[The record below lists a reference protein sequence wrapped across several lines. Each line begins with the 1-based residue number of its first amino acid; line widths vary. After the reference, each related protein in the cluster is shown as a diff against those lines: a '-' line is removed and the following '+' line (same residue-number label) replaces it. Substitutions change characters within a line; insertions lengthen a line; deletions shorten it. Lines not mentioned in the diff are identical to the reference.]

1 MQIVYAQEEAPQAY
15 TKSIFLVGPTPR
27 DKDAES
33 WRPYMLSVLEGLG
46 YDGVVFTPEPRGG
59 KWTGDYDTQVDW
71 ESKHLE
77 LADIIIAWVPRKS
90 PAMPAFTTNVEFGEW
105 LRSGKLLYGRPAW
118 AEKCRYLDWKYEEH
132 GLGTPFITE
141 EEIAQA
147 ALDRLG
153 NGAFRGGG
161 ERHVP
166 LHVWNTKMFQSWYKS
181 LKKAGNRLDDAKVL
195 WTFTIRNPNTWGNIL
210 FSYALW
216 VNVWVEAEQRHKD
229 NEFVLSRNDISCILP
244 FWKNPESKDVLDS
257 KIVLVKEF
265 RSPVRNSEG
274 MVYELPGGSS
284 FKGIENA
291 KEVAAAELTE
301 ETGLTIPSDRFFQ
314 VQTRQMASTFAS
326 QAATLFAVELTDNE
340 IAYAETLAAHHESFG
355 VSEDTEKTY
364 VAVKTLRDA
373 ILTDVMD
380 WTMIGMSINGLC
392 HETEQNGPRDR

>member
-27 DKDAES
+27 DKDTES

-46 YDGVVFTPEPRGG
+46 YDGVVFTPEPRDG
-59 KWTGDYDTQVDW
+59 KWCGGYDHQVEW

-90 PAMPAFTTNVEFGEW
+90 PSMPAFTTNVEFGEW

-132 GLGTPFITE
+132 GLGQPFLTE
-141 EEIAQA
+141 EDIAQA

-166 LHVWNTKMFQSWYKS
+166 LHVWHTKMFQSWYKS
-181 LKKAGNRLDDAKVL
+181 LKAAGNRLDDAKVL
-195 WTFTIRNPNTWGNIL
+195 WTFRIGKFNVL

-216 VNVWVEAEQRHKD
+216 VKVWIEAEQRHKE

-244 FWKNPESKDVLDS
+244 FWRNPESPDILDS

-274 MVYELPGGSS
+274 MVYELPGGST
-284 FKGIENA
+284 FKGTEDA
-291 KEVAAAELTE
+291 KKIAADELKE
-301 ETGLTIPSDRFFQ
+301 ETGLDIPSDRFFQ
-314 VQTRQMASTFAS
+314 VQSRQMVSTFAS
-326 QAATLFAVELTDNE
+326 HTATLFAVELTDNE
-340 IAYAETLAAHHESFG
+340 IAYAETLAQHHASFG

-364 VAVKTLRDA
+364 VTVKTLRDA

-380 WTMIGMSINGLC
+380 WAMIGMSINGLV
-392 HETEQNGPRDR
+392 HETQQNGPGDR